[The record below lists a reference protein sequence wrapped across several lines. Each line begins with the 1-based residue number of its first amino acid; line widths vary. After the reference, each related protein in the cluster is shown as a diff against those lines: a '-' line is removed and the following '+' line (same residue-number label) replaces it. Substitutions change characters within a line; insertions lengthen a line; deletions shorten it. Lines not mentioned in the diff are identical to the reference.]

1 MRDAAQSQNQI
12 SMGSMQ
18 QAMFSQQSNQAHAGQ
33 SIRQSQTYEEHG
45 LTQAQRA
52 LVLTIGDGLKSVNQ
66 AQSELDTRV
75 DIPQLGSDAVSSSN
89 YHPWQQIQER
99 VLKIFFSFLNQNIFC
114 GYSKESSQ

>member
-1 MRDAAQSQNQI
+1 MAIPGVMRDAAQSQNQI

-75 DIPQLGSDAVSSSN
+75 DIPQLGSDAVSSLVTKFENAILAS
-89 YHPWQQIQER
+89 R
-99 VLKIFFSFLNQNIFC
+99 L
-114 GYSKESSQ
+114 

>member
-12 SMGSMQ
+12 SVGSMQ
-18 QAMFSQQSNQAHAGQ
+18 QAMFSQHANQAHAGQ

-66 AQSELDTRV
+66 AQSELHSKAE
-75 DIPQLGSDAVSSSN
+75 IPQLGSDAVS
-89 YHPWQQIQER
+89 Y
-99 VLKIFFSFLNQNIFC
+99 LDKKICLLRFFICQA
-114 GYSKESSQ
+114 